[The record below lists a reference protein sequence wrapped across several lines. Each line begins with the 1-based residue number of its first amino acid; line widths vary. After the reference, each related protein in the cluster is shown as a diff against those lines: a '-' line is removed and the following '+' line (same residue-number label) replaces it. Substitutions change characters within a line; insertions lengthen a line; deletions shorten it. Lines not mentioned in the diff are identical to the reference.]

1 MYVHTYIHKVHRVH
15 NYSMHM
21 YEYVCTYII
30 IYVCMYTC
38 MVAYTHIDAINSMGP
53 IVKVS
58 I

>member
-1 MYVHTYIHKVHRVH
+1 
-15 NYSMHM
+15 MHM
-21 YEYVCTYII
+21 YEYVCTNII